1 MHVQIWC
8 RTFSH
13 LQMLGKVLTTPRKL
27 WSILSAS
34 WLEVSSF
41 LCFTDTQIGHS
52 CLTVQFPFHFL
63 HIHQS
68 TSQVNLVPVIAWQ
81 LSGKAGYYQCQERLV
96 LDARTPVSRAKFDYS
111 THHLHILSLFFLVF
125 KVASN
130 FENVLLCRH
139 LLYALLT

>member
-1 MHVQIWC
+1 M
-8 RTFSH
+8 
-13 LQMLGKVLTTPRKL
+13 
-27 WSILSAS
+27 
-34 WLEVSSF
+34 
-41 LCFTDTQIGHS
+41 
-52 CLTVQFPFHFL
+52 QFPFHFL

-130 FENVLLCRH
+130 FEKRSIVQALIIRFVDLEEIRH
-139 LLYALLT
+139 LLFLAVAFHIT